1 MKPRTCDFL
10 TSTRILITNMSQR
23 YLDNKSSLSTLP
35 RSYGYH
41 YDKTREA
48 TSSLCFRPARAHA
61 RAAHHLPVP
70 RDGDE
75 SPGPRLIADTGKVGA
90 SAILQAHTYK
100 YCLAVPYHRLL
111 AR

>member
-1 MKPRTCDFL
+1 
-10 TSTRILITNMSQR
+10 MSQR
-23 YLDNKSSLSTLP
+23 YLDNMSGLSTLP

-61 RAAHHLPVP
+61 RAAHHLSIH

-75 SPGPRLIADTGKVGA
+75 SPGSRLIAETEEVGA
-90 SAILQAHTYK
+90 SHPAGTTTYK
-100 YCLAVPYHRLL
+100 HCLAVPYHRLL
-111 AR
+111 ERLVRKVGRLL